1 MSAPQSLDLA
11 ALSAAYAA
19 GATPVQIIREVY
31 ARIRARGE
39 DHVWIT
45 LRPEDDVLAEAA
57 ALAAR
62 RSGGEK
68 LPLYGAPF
76 AAKDNIDVAGLPT
89 TAACPAFAYTPA
101 ADAEVIRRLRAAGA
115 LLIGKTNLDQF
126 ATGLVGV
133 RSPHGAPSSVFN
145 KNYISGGSS
154 SGSAVATA
162 AGLVS
167 FALGT
172 DTAGSGR
179 VPAAFN
185 NLVGWKPTKGLLS
198 TTGLVPACRSLDCI
212 SVFGLT
218 CADAAKVAAVV
229 SAFDPADPYSRSGDV
244 PVAGFGSA
252 PAFRFGV
259 PRPDQLEFFGDRE
272 AAALYAASVER
283 LRALGGVA
291 VEIDYAPFRDTADLL
306 YSGPWVA
313 ERLAAITPFAQ
324 EHPEALHPVTAG
336 IITAASRFS
345 AVDTFRAFYKL
356 EELRRAAAPTWDKID
371 VLLLPTTPT
380 IYTHADLAAEPVLNN
395 TRLGTYT
402 NFVNLLDLCGVAVPA
417 GFRADGLPLGVTLL
431 SPAFTDAAVL
441 ALGARLHAALGGKLG
456 GTATPLPSGMGVP
469 PMGSLTG
476 ETPVPPPMPPPSAAA
491 IDLAVVGA
499 HLFGQPLN
507 HQLTSRGATLL
518 RMTRT
523 AADYRFYALTKT
535 TPPKP
540 GLVREPG
547 FAGPGIEVEV
557 WRLSPAA
564 FGAFTAEVP
573 APLAIG
579 NLVLADGST
588 VKGFVCEPAALTGS
602 IEITSFG
609 GWRAYLA
616 AKTVAA
622 ADPAASGDGVKF
634 NRNGS

>member
-1 MSAPQSLDLA
+1 MSAPQSLDFA
-11 ALSAAYAA
+11 ALAAAYA
-19 GATPVQIIREVY
+19 GGVTPVQIIREVY

-45 LRPEDDVLAEAA
+45 LRPEADVLAEAA

-68 LPLYGAPF
+68 LPLYGLPF

-89 TAACPAFAYTPA
+89 TAGCPAYAYTPS

-115 LLIGKTNLDQF
+115 LVIGKTNLDQF

-133 RSPHGAPSSVFN
+133 RSPYGAPSSVFN

-212 SVFGLT
+212 SVFALT
-218 CADAAKVAAVV
+218 CADAAKVAEVV
-229 SAFDPADPYSRSGDV
+229 SAFDPADPYSRPTEERGRVRENADLS
-244 PVAGFGSA
+244 
-252 PAFRFGV
+252 AFRFGV

-272 AAALYAASVER
+272 AAALYAASVAR
-283 LRALGGVA
+283 LRSLGGVA

-345 AVDTFRAFYKL
+345 GVDTFRSFYKL
-356 EELRRAAAPTWDKID
+356 EELRRDAAPIWDRID

-380 IYTHADLAAEPVLNN
+380 IYTHADLATEPVLNN

-456 GTATPLPSGMGVP
+456 GTATPLDPRALP
-469 PMGSLTG
+469 P
-476 ETPVPPPMPPPSAAA
+476 VAVASAAPASNA

-499 HLFGQPLN
+499 HLSGQPLN

-518 RMTRT
+518 RTTRT
-523 AADYRFYALTKT
+523 AADYRFYALANT

-540 GLVREPG
+540 GLVRDPG
-547 FAGPGIEVEV
+547 FTGPGIEVEV

-579 NLVLADGST
+579 NLVLVDGST

-602 IEITSFG
+602 AEITSFG

-622 ADPAASGDGVKF
+622 
-634 NRNGS
+634 

>member
-1 MSAPQSLDLA
+1 MSASALQSLDLA
-11 ALSAAYAA
+11 SLAAAYAA
-19 GATPVQIIREVY
+19 GATPVQIVREVY

-45 LRPEDDVLAEAA
+45 LRPEEDVLAEAA

-62 RSGGEK
+62 RSGGEA
-68 LPLYGAPF
+68 LPLYGVPF
-76 AAKDNIDVAGLPT
+76 AVKDNLDVAGLPT

-101 ADAEVIRRLRAAGA
+101 ADAEVVRRLRAAGA
-115 LLIGKTNLDQF
+115 LVIGKTNLDQF

-133 RSPHGAPSSVFN
+133 RSPYGAPSSVFH

-154 SGSAVATA
+154 SGSAVAVA

-198 TTGLVPACRSLDCI
+198 TRGLVPACRSLDCV
-212 SVFGLT
+212 SVFSLT
-218 CADAAKVAAVV
+218 CADSAAIAGVV
-229 SAFDPADPYSRSGDV
+229 SAFDVADPYSRLAS
-244 PVAGFGSA
+244 SA
-252 PAFRFGV
+252 APFPAAFRFGV
-259 PRPDQLEFFGDRE
+259 PRSSQLEFFGDRE
-272 AAALYAASVER
+272 AARLFAESVAR
-283 LRALGGVA
+283 LRALGGTP
-291 VEIDYAPFRDTADLL
+291 VEIDFAPFRETAELL

-345 AVDTFRAFYKL
+345 AVDTFRAFYRL
-356 EELRRAAAPTWDKID
+356 EELRRATAPIWERID

-380 IYTHADLAAEPVLNN
+380 IYTHAELGAEPVLLN

-431 SPAFTDAAVL
+431 APAFADASVL

-456 GTATPLPSGMGVP
+456 GT
-469 PMGSLTG
+469 
-476 ETPVPPPMPPPSAAA
+476 ETPMPPHVPTGPACGMPPQS
-491 IDLAVVGA
+491 IHLAVVGA
-499 HLFGQPLN
+499 HLTGQPLN
-507 HQLTSRGATLL
+507 RQLTSRGATLV
-518 RMTRT
+518 RSTRT
-523 AADYRFYALTKT
+523 AVDYRLYALANT

-547 FAGPGIEVEV
+547 FAGPGIAVEV
-557 WRLSPAA
+557 WSLASAA
-564 FGAFTAEVP
+564 FGEFTAEVP

-579 NLVLADGST
+579 NLVLADGTS
-588 VKGFVCEPAALTGS
+588 VKGFVCEPSALEGAT
-602 IEITSFG
+602 EITSHG
-609 GWRAYLA
+609 GWRAYLE
-616 AKTVAA
+616 AKLATV
-622 ADPAASGDGVKF
+622 
-634 NRNGS
+634 

>member
-1 MSAPQSLDLA
+1 MSAHQSLDLA
-11 ALSAAYAA
+11 SLTTAYAA
-19 GATPVQIIREVY
+19 GTTPVQIIREVY
-31 ARIRARGE
+31 ARIRARGD

-45 LRPEDDVLAEAA
+45 LRPEAEVLAEAA
-57 ALAAR
+57 VLISR
-62 RSGGEK
+62 RAGGEK
-68 LPLYGAPF
+68 LALYGVPF
-76 AAKDNIDVAGLPT
+76 AVKDNLDVAGMPT
-89 TAACPAFAYTPA
+89 TAACPTFAYTPVD
-101 ADAEVIRRLRAAGA
+101 DAEVVRRLRAAGA
-115 LLIGKTNLDQF
+115 LVLGKTNLDQF

-133 RSPHGAPSSVFN
+133 RSPYGAPSSVFD

-185 NLVGWKPTKGLLS
+185 NLVGWKPTKGLVS
-198 TTGLVPACRSLDCI
+198 TSGLVPACRSLDCV
-212 SVFGLT
+212 SVFALT
-218 CADAAKVAAVV
+218 CADAAKISEIV
-229 SAFDPADPYSRSGDV
+229 SAFDTADPYSRYGS
-244 PVAGFGSA
+244 SA
-252 PAFRFGV
+252 PAFPAALRFGV
-259 PRPDQLEFFGDRE
+259 PRAEQLEFFGDVE
-272 AAALYAASVER
+272 AASLYAASVAR

-291 VEIDYAPFRDTADLL
+291 VEIDFKPFRDTADLL

-313 ERLAAITPFAQ
+313 ERLSAITPFAQ

-336 IITAASRFS
+336 IINAATRFS

-380 IYTHADLAAEPVLNN
+380 IYTHADLVAEPMLNN

-417 GFRADGLPLGVTLL
+417 GFRANGLPLGVTLL
-431 SPAFTDAAVL
+431 SPAFTDSAVL

-456 GTATPLPSGMGVP
+456 GTDTPLDIRALPVAPVVP
-469 PMGSLTG
+469 AST
-476 ETPVPPPMPPPSAAA
+476 

-499 HLFGQPLN
+499 HLTAQPLN
-507 HQLTSRGATLL
+507 HQLTSRGATLV
-518 RMTRT
+518 RDTRT
-523 AADYRFYALTKT
+523 AADYRFYALANT

-573 APLAIG
+573 TPLAIG
-579 NLVLADGST
+579 NLVLSDGST
-588 VKGFVCEPAALTGS
+588 VKGFVCEPAALVS
-602 IEITSFG
+602 SVEITSFG

-616 AKTVAA
+616 ASK
-622 ADPAASGDGVKF
+622 
-634 NRNGS
+634 